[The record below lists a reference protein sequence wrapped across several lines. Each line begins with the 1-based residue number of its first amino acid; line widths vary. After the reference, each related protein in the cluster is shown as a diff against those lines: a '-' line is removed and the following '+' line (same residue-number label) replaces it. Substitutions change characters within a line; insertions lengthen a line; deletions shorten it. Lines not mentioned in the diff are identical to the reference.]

1 MPTLNLS
8 LDPVVKLSNEQ
19 FYTICAANPELKLE
33 RSPDGELLIM
43 APTGG
48 ETGARNSDLNL
59 ELGIW
64 NRQWK
69 LGILFDSSTGFT
81 LANGADR
88 SPDLSWIP
96 LAKWQAL
103 SLEQRSKFLP
113 LYPDL
118 VIELLSPTDSWFKAQ
133 DKMAEY
139 QENGCRL
146 GWLIDPKSRKV
157 AVYHQDQLVE
167 IQQSPTVLLGEN
179 VLPGLA
185 IATSLLW

>member
-64 NRQWK
+64 NR
-69 LGILFDSSTGFT
+69 
-81 LANGADR
+81 
-88 SPDLSWIP
+88 
-96 LAKWQAL
+96 
-103 SLEQRSKFLP
+103 
-113 LYPDL
+113 
-118 VIELLSPTDSWFKAQ
+118 
-133 DKMAEY
+133 
-139 QENGCRL
+139 
-146 GWLIDPKSRKV
+146 
-157 AVYHQDQLVE
+157 
-167 IQQSPTVLLGEN
+167 
-179 VLPGLA
+179 
-185 IATSLLW
+185 